1 MSQAANSD
9 VRDFFIKPSVSQGLF
24 RWFDFR
30 QFVERGSTLNLSD
43 GQAPP
48 QSLVQW
54 LALWQRQTRD
64 ARNMGYGNQQGFQ
77 NQVGVPWWFGLVCL
91 VLGVLTMLGVLMAH
105 AGSAINIWAPLF
117 LFAFLPFIFS
127 LLSGFLPLFISS
139 ERRSKPMAYNLL
151 AKHLN
156 LPEFERHRMLL
167 QPWLSGQLQ
176 KGASFAL
183 LGGLA
188 CFFVF
193 ATFQQVSFYW
203 SSTFITDSTTMTQV
217 FHWIALPWQWWLDAP
232 GQVLVAASQH
242 RLTAEAIVQGH
253 SSALWQ
259 FIVMAV
265 LCYGLLPRLML
276 IAIFRGQLKRRLS
289 QAIEVSSLFE
299 QFLNRHQQTF
309 SIDPLMPDAPEQP
322 QGAPDKT
329 TNKADNLEKSEPV
342 ERVYQDQNVVSEKSP
357 PLSAADLDADIV
369 LGWRLAQP
377 DSRVSKN
384 LGAGSWLDDEAYL
397 ESLSDSAVHV
407 SSQITFHTGSQS
419 SSLSDPQSIALLV
432 EAWQTPTGELADVVD
447 IVSEQK
453 IQIELWLTGLD
464 AQPERSDMML
474 KTWQFFAKQHQ
485 IKLRI
490 RGCSAEG
497 SSTQGDTHQH
507 SETGK

>member
-9 VRDFFIKPSVSQGLF
+9 VRDFFIKPSVSKGLF
-24 RWFDFR
+24 LWFDFR
-30 QFVERGSTLNLSD
+30 QFVERGDTLAVTN
-43 GQAPP
+43 GQDSP
-48 QSLVQW
+48 QSLIQW
-54 LALWQRQTRD
+54 LRLWRQQACE
-64 ARNMGYGNQQGFQ
+64 ARNIGDYSGIGSQK
-77 NQVGVPWWFGLVCL
+77 VGMPWWFSLTCL
-91 VLGVLTMLGVLMAH
+91 VLGALTMLGVLMAH

-127 LLSGFLPLFISS
+127 LLSGFLPLFISA
-139 ERRSKPMAYNLL
+139 ERCSKPMAYNLL

-156 LPEFERHRMLL
+156 LPEFERHRVLL

-217 FHWIALPWQWWLDAP
+217 FHWVALPWQWWLEAP
-232 GQVLVAASQH
+232 SQVLVAASQH

-265 LCYGLLPRLML
+265 LCYGLLPRLVL
-276 IAIFRGQLKRRLS
+276 IAIFRGQLKQRLS

-309 SIDPLMPDAPEQP
+309 SIDPVMPDRSEQNL
-322 QGAPDKT
+322 AESDT
-329 TNKADNLEKSEPV
+329 TDRQDERASVENIHQVQEVETDNNASVLI
-342 ERVYQDQNVVSEKSP
+342 DDA
-357 PLSAADLDADIV
+357 LGADLL

-377 DSRVSKN
+377 DSRISKN
-384 LGAGSWLDDEAYL
+384 LGTGSWLDDETYL
-397 ESLSDSAVHV
+397 ESLGGSAVQV
-407 SSQITFHTGSQS
+407 STPMSSQSTSSAGSQTV
-419 SSLSDPQSIALLV
+419 ALLV
-432 EAWQTPTGELADVVD
+432 EAWQTPTGELADVVE

-453 IQIELWLTGLD
+453 IQIELWLIGLD
-464 AQPERSDMML
+464 AQPERSGMML

-485 IKLRI
+485 VALHIQ
-490 RGCSAEG
+490 GQTEG
-497 SSTQGDTHQH
+497 RQ
-507 SETGK
+507 

>member
-1 MSQAANSD
+1 MSQAESSD

-24 RWFDFR
+24 RWFDFH
-30 QFVERGSTLNLSD
+30 QFVERGDTLAVAD
-43 GQAPP
+43 GQDSP
-48 QSLVQW
+48 QSLIQW
-54 LALWQRQTRD
+54 LKLWQQQASHVRNTGDVRD
-64 ARNMGYGNQQGFQ
+64 NRAQK
-77 NQVGVPWWFGLVCL
+77 VGMPWWFSLACL
-91 VLGVLTMLGVLMAH
+91 LLGALAMLGVLMAH

-127 LLSGFLPLFISS
+127 LLSGFLPLFISP
-139 ERRSKPMAYNLL
+139 ERSSKPIAYNFL

-156 LPEFERHRMLL
+156 LPDFERHRVLL

-217 FHWIALPWQWWLDAP
+217 FHWVALPWQWWLEAP
-232 GQVLVAASQH
+232 SQVLVAASQH

-265 LCYGLLPRLML
+265 LCYGLLPRLVL
-276 IAIFRGQLKRRLS
+276 IGVFRHQLKSRLS
-289 QAIEVSSLFE
+289 QAIEVSSVFE

-309 SIDPLMPDAPEQP
+309 SIDPLMPDVSEQ
-322 QGAPDKT
+322 QQATPDKT
-329 TNKADNLEKSEPV
+329 TNKADNQEESEPAANIHQA
-342 ERVYQDQNVVSEKSP
+342 QDVVSDKSI
-357 PLSAADLDADIV
+357 PLSAADLDADLL
-369 LGWRLAQP
+369 LGWRLAEP
-377 DSRVSKN
+377 DSQVSKN
-384 LGAGSWLDDEAYL
+384 LGVGSWLDDEAYL
-397 ESLSDSAVHV
+397 ESLADSDTR
-407 SSQITFHTGSQS
+407 I
-419 SSLSDPQSIALLV
+419 PQTVALLV
-432 EAWQTPTGELADVVD
+432 EAWQTPTGELADVVE
-447 IVSEQK
+447 IVGEQK
-453 IQIELWLTGLD
+453 IQVELWLIGLD
-464 AQPERSDMML
+464 SQPERSDTML

-490 RGCSAEG
+490 QGRTIGNVGNQG
-497 SSTQGDTHQH
+497 STNQH